1 MLQNEEED
9 GGFEFIVR
17 LCSDVLLELLLF
29 GDRRRLTRLERVGR
43 RFHLSIEN
51 FFSERPFL
59 RLGLQISAYL
69 FIFNEICKAVLRVG
83 RFCGKY
89 AASAFLIRGQ
99 CAAVRRT
106 PPRNMENG
114 RSWF

>member
-1 MLQNEEED
+1 MLQNYEQED
-9 GGFEFIVR
+9 AFGFVVR
-17 LCSDVLLELLLF
+17 LCHDVLLEVLIF
-29 GDRRRLTRLERVGR
+29 GDRRRLTKLERVGR

-69 FIFNEICKAVLRVG
+69 FIFNEICKAMLRVG

-99 CAAVRRT
+99 CAAVLRL
-106 PPRNMENG
+106 RNMENG